1 MVENA
6 KLKKRQLLKVHR
18 MKSHDTFSNTL
29 IIMLIVLV
37 VHRDDLCLDH
47 FRATRV
53 VELGAATSEVRVAF
67 SGRVPARVI
76 ILLVVAA
83 AAVPVGPDIVPT
95 ASVVEASVERST
107 P

>member
-6 KLKKRQLLKVHR
+6 KLKKRQRLKLHR

-83 AAVPVGPDIVPT
+83 AVPVGPDIVPT